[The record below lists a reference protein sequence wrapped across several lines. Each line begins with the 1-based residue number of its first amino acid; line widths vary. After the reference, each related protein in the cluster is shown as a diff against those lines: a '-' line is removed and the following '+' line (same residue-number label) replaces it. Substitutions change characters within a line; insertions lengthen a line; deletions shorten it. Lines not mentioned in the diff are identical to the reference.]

1 MNFNINALNIEGLLE
16 ALDLGENVLSGQADI
31 QGGIV
36 LNDLLNF
43 KRDDIELN
51 ALGVLRDG
59 HINNVGNT
67 ATKILALL
75 SIQAL
80 GKLPEWN
87 KIFAGKG
94 QNAINY
100 DYMRFHYGLKGS
112 QFWLPD
118 FRLSSPLIALVAQG
132 EGNLKKETINLDVVA
147 IPSLDM
153 SGAAVLT
160 GVLVN
165 PAVGVAAFLSQWLL
179 KSPMEKALTQRFKV
193 DGTFDD
199 IRIDGVPL
207 DENKLKE
214 AKELDSKNADES
226 QSGSCSK
233 KRV

>member
-1 MNFNINALNIEGLLE
+1 
-16 ALDLGENVLSGQADI
+16 
-31 QGGIV
+31 
-36 LNDLLNF
+36 
-43 KRDDIELN
+43 
-51 ALGVLRDG
+51 
-59 HINNVGNT
+59 
-67 ATKILALL
+67 
-75 SIQAL
+75 
-80 GKLPEWN
+80 
-87 KIFAGKG
+87 
-94 QNAINY
+94 
-100 DYMRFHYGLKGS
+100 MRFHYGLKGG

-226 QSGSCSK
+226 QSGSVQQEEESK
-233 KRV
+233 PSEKIINTVIEAPEEMIDLIDEESLNPHVPILLE